1 MAIQAVSR
9 ALRRCMDI
17 FLCIKV
23 ISWPHSP
30 PRVRLLAFLFPPHC
44 NEIYFSEYIFSIAWG
59 GDMFVGREKEL
70 SGLCKVINTEKYKN
84 IRKLLISSTGILR
97 MYIENVLLREIG
109 KAYDVR
115 ILEVIGNGK
124 KRYSDIQSVVARN
137 DNGSLSKQMNNLMD
151 METITKV
158 FPINRPD
165 DKKKVFL

>member
-1 MAIQAVSR
+1 
-9 ALRRCMDI
+9 
-17 FLCIKV
+17 
-23 ISWPHSP
+23 
-30 PRVRLLAFLFPPHC
+30 
-44 NEIYFSEYIFSIAWG
+44 
-59 GDMFVGREKEL
+59 
-70 SGLCKVINTEKYKN
+70 
-84 IRKLLISSTGILR
+84 

-165 DKKKVFL
+165 DKKKVFLWVQFYQNPMTEQECRNEQKQMEAIPCIKPAAPGFVCSAGFDFMTDRYRLISGEDLLTWLYQTLAKRWKALRVFYVD

>member
-1 MAIQAVSR
+1 
-9 ALRRCMDI
+9 
-17 FLCIKV
+17 
-23 ISWPHSP
+23 
-30 PRVRLLAFLFPPHC
+30 
-44 NEIYFSEYIFSIAWG
+44 
-59 GDMFVGREKEL
+59 MFVGREKEL

-97 MYIENVLLREIG
+97 MYIENVFLREIG

-115 ILEVIGNGK
+115 ILKVIGNEK